1 MKNKE
6 KYLDKKKM
14 KKIQIIILGSRRKF
28 FITRDYDD
36 LNKYTLHNIEKN
48 EKLEILFNDL
58 YKLFHFIP
66 ESENIEIKDI
76 NEIIEAI
83 NQENEKDFNKIM
95 KKIYKLIEPSKLN
108 IFKENYPY
116 LSERTIYKYYEIA
129 KFYIDEENY
138 KLLLDENYV

>member
-1 MKNKE
+1 MWLEN
-6 KYLDKKKM
+6 YLV
-14 KKIQIIILGSRRKF
+14 LGAKV
-28 FITRDYDD
+28 
-36 LNKYTLHNIEKN
+36 K
-48 EKLEILFNDL
+48 L

>member
-1 MKNKE
+1 MKCAILSIGNEVVEGHIINGNAAYFASTLAQKGVIVNKH
-6 KYLDKKKM
+6 LTV
-14 KKIQIIILGSRRKF
+14 I
-28 FITRDYDD
+28 DD
-36 LNKYTLHNIEKN
+36 E
-48 EKLEILFNDL
+48 
-58 YKLFHFIP
+58 
-66 ESENIEIKDI
+66 

>member
-6 KYLDKKKM
+6 KYLDKSTM

-58 YKLFHFIP
+58 YELFHFIP

-108 IFKENYPY
+108 ILNF
-116 LSERTIYKYYEIA
+116 RT
-129 KFYIDEENY
+129 
-138 KLLLDENYV
+138 